1 MFNRPYGA
9 VLPKSYRDVARVT
22 PDGKVCRHEPGC
34 NIQLDSVIK
43 ERHPQQLVELAAAAG
58 DCSVAIAD
66 LQNVGRRGVEEAAAR
81 ETMCENRI
89 VFFLFISF
97 LSLYWLALYTF

>member
-66 LQNVGRRGVEEAAAR
+66 KWISRMPVFVKFLIKFSRKRLTNLGRDV
-81 ETMCENRI
+81 
-89 VFFLFISF
+89 L
-97 LSLYWLALYTF
+97 W